1 MSTNPERLQKHLD
14 RAARHDTPFKDNFG
28 NVMQL
33 PKLDKIVL
41 NTGIGKQAVLDRKRT
56 VEALFTMEL
65 ITGQKASIT
74 RAKKSIDKFKL
85 REKMPIGC
93 KTTLRKQNA
102 FRLLDCL
109 IHTALPNIEG
119 FAPTEIRK
127 AKPGP
132 QSGIVAGGRSS
143 EGRRDGFFSL
153 LEDHELKGNEKNYN
167 VKTIQT
173 RPVEKNANTRQ
184 ISRTSSHS

>member
-1 MSTNPERLQKHLD
+1 MSTNSERFQKHSD
-14 RAARHDTPFKDNFG
+14 RVAGYDILFKDNFE

-65 ITGQKASIT
+65 ITGQKARIT

-102 FRLLDCL
+102 FRLLDRV

-119 FAPTEIRK
+119 FVVPSEIRK
-127 AKPGP
+127 AQPGRKSNIKP
-132 QSGIVAGGRSS
+132 SGN
-143 EGRRDGFFSL
+143 RDGFFSPPIRSSGL
-153 LEDHELKGNEKNYN
+153 GAA
-167 VKTIQT
+167 
-173 RPVEKNANTRQ
+173 PGKNARR
-184 ISRTSSHS
+184 IFRTSSHL

>member
-1 MSTNPERLQKHLD
+1 MSTNSERFQKHSD
-14 RAARHDTPFKDNFG
+14 RVARYDILFKDNFE

-65 ITGQKASIT
+65 ITGQKGSIT

-102 FRLLDCL
+102 FRFLDRL
-109 IHTALPNIEG
+109 THTALPNIEG
-119 FAPTEIRK
+119 FAPVRSLIRK
-127 AKPGP
+127 AKPGL
-132 QSGIVAGGRSS
+132 RD
-143 EGRRDGFFSL
+143 ERRDGFFSPPNTKMIQG
-153 LEDHELKGNEKNYN
+153 EESHELKGNEKNY
-167 VKTIQT
+167 KTIQT
-173 RPVEKNANTRQ
+173 PKNANTRQ
-184 ISRTSSHS
+184 IFRTSNHL